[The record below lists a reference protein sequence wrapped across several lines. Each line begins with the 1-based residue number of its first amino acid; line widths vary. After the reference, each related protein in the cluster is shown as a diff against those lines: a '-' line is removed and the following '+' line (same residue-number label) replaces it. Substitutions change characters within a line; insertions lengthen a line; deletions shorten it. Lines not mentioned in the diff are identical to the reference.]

1 MNARQTKKRLKSR
14 IRELEGDNNLMRRII
29 ADSPTM
35 QELYDLYNQPLN
47 VVHTS
52 SLKHYRIKK
61 AFEVSY
67 HNLVRGEEYIYD
79 SIAQEIK
86 NIVKQYAQIE
96 GRSGYAF
103 DDLDAKPTEITFDF
117 WVDGSNKHE

>member
-14 IRELEGDNNLMRRII
+14 IRALESDNNLMRRII

-47 VVHTS
+47 VIHTP
-52 SLKHYRIKK
+52 LQHYRIKK
-61 AFEVSY
+61 AIENSY
-67 HNLVRGEEYIYD
+67 HNLVRGDEYLYD

-86 NIVKQYAQIE
+86 GIIKQYAHIE
-96 GRSGYAF
+96 GRDGYVF
-103 DDLDAKPTEITFDF
+103 DDIDAKLTEITFDF
-117 WVDGSNKHE
+117 WVDGSNKIV

>member
-35 QELYDLYNQPLN
+35 QELYDLYNQPLK
-47 VVHTS
+47 VVQTP
-52 SLKHYRIKK
+52 LQHYRIKK

-79 SIAQEIK
+79 SIVQEIK
-86 NIVKQYAQIE
+86 DIVKQYAQIE
-96 GRSGYAF
+96 SRSGYAF
-103 DDLDAKPTEITFDF
+103 DDVDAKPTEVTFDF
-117 WVDGSNKHE
+117 WVDGSNKTV